1 MFHGGTNFALS
12 NGAIWK
18 NYSSVFTTS
27 YDYGAPLSEDGRTTD
42 LYFTLRETIQKY
54 LVNETITEP
63 PANVP
68 LLSIPEIVLSPTV
81 SLFDTGIESSS
92 SESPI
97 TMEELGQSY
106 GFVLYEH
113 TVNESLSGLL
123 QPGDRARDRV
133 IIYVN
138 GVKQGVIDNTYAYPN
153 NISVQAEPGDK
164 LSLLVENLGR
174 VDYWSL
180 ESDVY
185 DALLDPYK
193 GIVGDVTVGKS
204 TALQGWTSTSLPL
217 DSVPPLSSSNI
228 SSTSGTTTPIFY
240 SGTFTVGTNYTDAA
254 QLDTFITI
262 SNGVKGVVWVN
273 GFNLGRYW
281 IVGPQQSLYLPG
293 TVLKAGGETNEIV
306 VLELEPSTS
315 GNNQTISAR
324 GDAVRVWGNN
334 PDPDYD

>member
-42 LYFTLRETIQKY
+42 LYFTLRDIIQKY
-54 LVNETITEP
+54 ANETIPDP

-68 LLSIPEIVLSPTV
+68 LLSIPDIMLSPKL
-81 SLFDTGIESSS
+81 SLFDTSTFNDQSSTIS
-92 SESPI
+92 DSPV
-97 TMEELGQSY
+97 TMEELGQDY

-113 TVNESLSGLL
+113 RVTQNYSGLL
-123 QPGDRARDRV
+123 RPGDRARDRV
-133 IIYVN
+133 LVYVN
-138 GVKQGVIDNTYAYPN
+138 EVRTGVIDSTYAYPN
-153 NISVQAEPGDK
+153 NISMKLQPGDL

-193 GIVGDVTVGKS
+193 GIVGDVTVGNA
-204 TALQGWTSTSLPL
+204 TLRGWISTSLPVNT
-217 DSVPPLSSSNI
+217 VPTLPLAINT
-228 SSTSGTTTPIFY
+228 TSGSPETPVFY
-240 SGTFTVGTNYTDAA
+240 SGTFTLGSNYTDAA
-254 QLDTFITI
+254 QLDTFVAI

-293 TVLKAGGETNEIV
+293 TVLKAGQTNEVV
-306 VLELEPSTS
+306 VLELEP
-315 GNNQTISAR
+315 GNQTISVR
-324 GDAVRVWGNN
+324 GEADRAWGNN